1 MMKQLRT
8 SSLITRRA
16 VLKRRDAKRF
26 AAVTGQ
32 CENRLRESGREHWR
46 ERGVAILTVLALLSV
61 FGLILISFTYSLRLE
76 QLATESYSQTA
87 KVQELSEAGKE
98 AVRSKLETLD
108 ASIASRHVLG
118 RTSARSVSLY
128 DDAFQ
133 GIALQSRMEGNLDA
147 QRSRHMVGP
156 GGKIVSQIVTRGGS
170 SRYVPPSSVGVDED
184 PRGDMT
190 AANNE
195 WFYPNAKGDAKPGV
209 AGSDDDGDLKIDE
222 GDPGDDDEDG
232 LVDEDGLDRYFDGGR
247 IPQGFGFDTDDDA
260 RGVFDDS
267 GKIDL
272 NWAGNLS
279 RNGQYSYGDGVTPFE
294 LDLAVFLGAV
304 FKAREGGLV
313 NGSPAMPII
322 NLDAEQIATEIVNL
336 RLGGDKQPGT
346 LQDDDNDGNAVE
358 ILKVETLASQFTGL
372 ATYKNIRPVVIV
384 GDGEDN
390 DLDNLKDEES
400 EIYIG
405 PSSVGGQPLSDGDA
419 IGFDIAR
426 SDSDVMDFR
435 PGDRVDND
443 GDGTADEKDEG
454 LNEPDEFNPLRPTGD
469 DRPFE
474 TLEDLKLL
482 PSLQGASAS
491 KTLLQ
496 DAVLRRLKLLATVY
510 SEADQVAP
518 ALSGPEADYVRINPN
533 FTNPW
538 TANPT
543 EESRT
548 QLAVSPLLDIEAL
561 YPLQVDND
569 GDWQAA
575 REGALRGVVG
585 AHADRKDNDGDGFID
600 EPSDDWDNN
609 LWPSG
614 DFDGGRESDQSAPA
628 YIGGGRDS
636 DRDGTLDDANVSNSD
651 MLHGGLIRIGDYKD
665 GSVENRPRRPRDEKD
680 LFAGFVQQSDG
691 HDNDGDSLIDDD
703 GDFNGDGIDSYDP
716 EYHVNDDPEG
726 DANTDGMPGL
736 GGPNKDDDSDAP
748 DYMLDITAEQQ
759 DTSMYRDG
767 ATRGSFADDDMDG
780 FADFDDPQVFAA
792 CFRPERDGVDNDG
805 DGFVDEPGEMYVA
818 AWDDDEDGRMDED
831 PPEFQ
836 LIVNLVDYIDQ
847 VVPSPINQDED
858 YLNAI
863 GKNESDL
870 VLADGVTERLFF
882 NGISSSR
889 QRALQL
895 HSRSFSGA
903 EVQGA
908 QTQRMEEDN
917 RFLLPNPPE
926 ITNPTRYRGVEAVR
940 INEVMAKPLI
950 RLEAAEAIQTSDL
963 ISANGQWISKRQLTG
978 DGFSL
983 GSSAGVDDNGPLTF
997 DVGTIGLDP
1006 DAYSFTVEDTNW
1018 GSTDSTQFLY
1028 RGFQGTIHP
1037 FLPAPGL
1044 FDALAPNVIFAVTN
1058 VIPGTQPETL
1068 PDLGSNSE
1076 VATWRF
1082 TGIPAG
1088 IYDFALFLGPFEKM
1102 EPEVRYLF
1110 NGTEIPLRSDTEI
1123 MATNAGGL
1131 YPGGGEDLSDPL
1143 AEADTQTAPY
1153 DPFYGPYA
1161 APGIFDLEQNYAA
1174 TLRGFMPQLPPNYV
1188 ITSGNGGV
1196 TTPLQSYNQ
1205 RDITTQPGVKNTR
1218 SELLLPYRLTPL
1230 YPNQESMRIEVG
1242 NDGVLEVTIV
1252 ALRPSDTGAERERG
1266 YYTTSFDR
1274 IELFDLTRQYVELVN
1289 LSADDID
1296 MEGWSVETP
1305 FGKYVIGSDQ
1315 RGAVL
1320 PRIKPLFVDDDGD
1333 HVVDGLP
1340 AGSAPY
1346 EHQLMRRKADG
1357 SYGSSTNPNPELEDN
1372 HLLLVADRDAFTE
1385 HLKKDYP
1392 DTPSKYHNLQ
1402 DRVLELEQTDV
1413 EAQDWDQKLARN
1425 TFNPAMS
1432 YPYADTRFKLV
1443 DRESDLLSDNREVKL
1458 IRLYDPAGNMV
1469 DEFRYQTSFNNLV
1482 VNIPGNHAAYASP
1495 RDRLIYAET
1504 EGVVGGLSVPGSL
1517 DIIAVP
1523 GYRGMETSERADP
1536 TEVISEQR
1544 VAEPDAVPGI
1554 DEGTVYG
1561 DRFTPSY
1568 RLLAR
1573 DAYIETDVRASLPG
1587 SRGSFMTYNFDSDFG
1602 FEDIPGFEGTQ
1613 IPSGNYSPGADR
1625 STVDRP
1631 PQGGWDFV
1639 GDAPDPGAFAA
1650 TTTRKYKGQVVT
1662 PFPARLPEA
1671 GPMLAG
1677 DEWPSDSDSEAELR
1691 LKGRGLNFRQALFHS
1706 GLGGY
1711 ENYQPRDPMLL
1722 YSGGAVEGDIVAFTW
1737 ELGIRELVRAGFDPD
1752 TEDII
1757 NIRVYGRNHFV
1768 NSSASGGPAL
1778 YETEIPLPVGEVAI
1792 RYAYGSQWVDFDTF
1806 AKLRSGDSAGTIDL
1820 SEIAD
1825 GASSNSA
1832 YSTDLE
1838 SSSGDEPTVKLQ
1850 LLFRKT
1856 TPDFVDQ
1863 LADNYYFHHIEI
1875 SGRGRKSDVNGGEAG
1890 RYRATIAGTPL
1901 RDNTGY
1907 IPGSARRRFAIGSTS
1922 QRDPDD
1928 IIDNTPFVKNGRLA
1942 SLGEISRIMTGK
1954 RFETVNTPLISQR
1967 LEDLTVTTDGSPN
1980 PRSVGELAQAGG
1992 GANSGSLR
2000 ERLTL
2005 AQLERLDQYENQY
2018 SNLYNMVT
2026 TMPDIYTGGLINI
2039 NTAPR
2044 EVLMALPAYPLGT
2057 GTEPEIETSLP
2068 DRMNFNA
2075 VVADYILEGRRP
2087 EGRDGG
2093 FGVQGVDDDDQGST
2107 GDEFSE
2113 YRLWTVGREKRD
2125 WKTFADNAVESV
2137 FRDSDLRPESVEG
2150 TQVDTGNT
2158 GAATVVSRPDDGPY
2172 EDIGRLLSEVT
2183 HLRRRDRLAQQLRRG
2198 LDRTMDG
2205 KPDMPGDLRD
2215 RLNGN
2220 GSRVQLS
2227 EPLTPEDMER
2237 MMHRISNLIT
2247 VRSRVFSI
2255 MTRGRSFASGE
2266 VAAQRDLETVYRK

>member
-1 MMKQLRT
+1 MTKQLRT
-8 SSLITRRA
+8 YSQITRRA
-16 VLKRRDAKRF
+16 VLKRRDAKRL
-26 AAVTGQ
+26 ATVTG
-32 CENRLRESGREHWR
+32 LREKGLCESARERWR

-61 FGLILISFTYSLRLE
+61 FGLILISFMYSLRLE
-76 QLATESYSQTA
+76 QLATESYAQTA

-98 AVRSKLETLD
+98 AVRSRLKTLD
-108 ASIASRHVLG
+108 ASITSRHVLG
-118 RTSARSVSLY
+118 RVSPRSVSLY

-133 GIALQSRMEGNLDA
+133 GIALQSRMEGSLDA
-147 QRSRHMVGP
+147 QGSRHTVGP
-156 GGKIVSQIVTRGGS
+156 GGQIVSQIVTRGGS
-170 SRYVPPSSVGVDED
+170 SRYVPPTSLGIDED
-184 PRGDMT
+184 PKGDMT

-195 WFYPNAKGDAKPGV
+195 WFYPNAKGDGKSGV
-209 AGSDDDGDLKIDE
+209 AGSDDDGDLRIDE
-222 GDPGDDDEDG
+222 GDPDDDDEDS
-232 LVDEDGLDRYFDGGR
+232 LVNEDGIDRYFDRGR
-247 IPQGFGFDTDDDA
+247 IPQGSGFDTDDDA
-260 RGVFDDS
+260 RGVFDHS
-267 GKIDL
+267 ARIDL

-279 RNGQYSYGDGVTPFE
+279 KNGKFSYGEGATPFE
-294 LDLAVFLGAV
+294 LDLPVFLGAV
-304 FKAREGGLV
+304 FQAMEGGLV
-313 NGSPAMPII
+313 NGKPALPTIS
-322 NLDAEQIATEIVNL
+322 LDPEQIAEEIVNL
-336 RLGGDKQPGT
+336 RLGSDKQPGT
-346 LQDDDNDGNAVE
+346 VQDDDSDGDAVE

-372 ATYKNIRPVVIV
+372 ITYKNIRPVVVV
-384 GDGEDN
+384 GDGKDN
-390 DLDNLKDEES
+390 DLDSLKDEES

-405 PSSVGGQPLSDGDA
+405 PTSVGGQALNAGDA
-419 IGFDIAR
+419 IGFNIAN
-426 SDSDVMDFR
+426 SDSDVKDFR

-443 GDGTADEKDEG
+443 GDGTIDEADEG
-454 LNEPDEFNPLRPTGD
+454 QNEPDEFNPLRPTGD

-474 TLEDLKLL
+474 TLEDLILL
-482 PSLQGASAS
+482 PSLQGTSAS
-491 KTLLQ
+491 KTRLQ
-496 DAVLRRLKLLATVY
+496 NAVLRRLKFLATVY

-518 ALSGPEADYVRINPN
+518 ALSGPEADFMRINPN

-538 TANPT
+538 TATPT
-543 EESRT
+543 QESRT
-548 QLAVSPLLDIEAL
+548 ELAVSPPLDIEAL
-561 YPLQVDND
+561 YPLQADND

-575 REGALRGVVG
+575 VEGALQGGVG
-585 AHADRKDNDGDGFID
+585 THADKKDNDGDGLID

-614 DFDGGRESDQSAPA
+614 DFDGGREADQSAPA
-628 YIGGGRDS
+628 FINSGRDS
-636 DRDGTLDDANVSNSD
+636 DRDGTLDDANVNKSD
-651 MLHGGLIRIGDYKD
+651 ILPGGLIRIGDYN
-665 GSVENRPRRPRDEKD
+665 GSVEDRPRQPRQDRD
-680 LFAGFVQQSDG
+680 LLAGFVQQSDG
-691 HDNDGDSLIDDD
+691 HDNDGDSLIDDN

-736 GGPNKDDDSDAP
+736 GGPHRDDDSDAP
-748 DYMLDITAEQQ
+748 DHMLDITAEQQ
-759 DTSMYRDG
+759 DTSRYREG

-847 VVPSPINQDED
+847 YMPSPINQDED

-863 GKNESDL
+863 GKNEDDL
-870 VLADGVTERLFF
+870 VLADGVTERLFH

-895 HSRSFSGA
+895 HKRGFAGA

-908 QTQRMEEDN
+908 QGQRMEEDN

-950 RLEAAEAIQTSDL
+950 RLEAEEAIQATDL
-963 ISANGQWISKRQLTG
+963 IRADGQWITKRQLTG
-978 DGFSL
+978 DGFSVQQ
-983 GSSAGVDDNGPLTF
+983 GGDDNGLLTF
-997 DVGTIGLDP
+997 DVGTIGVDP
-1006 DAYSFTVEDTNW
+1006 KAFSLTIEDTNW

-1028 RGFQGTIHP
+1028 RGFEGTIYP
-1037 FLPAPGL
+1037 LLPMPGL

-1058 VIPGTQPETL
+1058 VIPNTQPEAL
-1068 PDLGSNSE
+1068 PELGANSE

-1088 IYDFALFLGPFEKM
+1088 VYDFALFLGPFEKM

-1110 NGTEIPLRSDTEI
+1110 NGNPIVLRSDTEI
-1123 MATNAGGL
+1123 MATNAGGP
-1131 YPGGGEDLSDPL
+1131 YTHVSEDLGDPM
-1143 AEADTQTAPY
+1143 AEADTQVAPY
-1153 DPFYGPYA
+1153 DPFSWPYA
-1161 APGIFDLEQNYAA
+1161 APGIFNLTENDALM
-1174 TLRGFMPQLPPNYV
+1174 LRGFMPQLPPNYV
-1188 ITSGNGGV
+1188 ITGTGGAFRMA
-1196 TTPLQSYNQ
+1196 LQRYNQ
-1205 RDITTQPGVKNTR
+1205 RDFTEATGYKNTR

-1230 YPNQESMRIEVG
+1230 YPNQESTRIVIE

-1252 ALRPSDTGAERERG
+1252 ALRPSDTGVDRERG
-1266 YYTTSFDR
+1266 FYTTSFDR

-1289 LSADDID
+1289 LSPDDID
-1296 MEGWSVETP
+1296 MEGWSIETP
-1305 FGKYVIGSDQ
+1305 FGKYTIDSNH

-1333 HVVDGLP
+1333 HVTDGLP
-1340 AGSAPY
+1340 AGAAPY
-1346 EHQLMRRKADG
+1346 EHQLMRRKDDG

-1372 HLLLVADRDAFTE
+1372 HLLLVADRTAFE
-1385 HLKKDYP
+1385 KHLSNDYP
-1392 DTPSKYHNLQ
+1392 DTPSRFHDLS
-1402 DRVLELEQTDV
+1402 DRILELEQTQ
-1413 EAQDWDQKLARN
+1413 EQAWAWDQKLQRN
-1425 TFNPAMS
+1425 TYNPAMS
-1432 YPYADTRFKLV
+1432 TPYADTRFKVV
-1443 DRESDLLSDNREVKL
+1443 DRESDLLSDNRDVKL
-1458 IRLYDPAGNMV
+1458 IRLYDPAGNMI

-1482 VNIPGNHAAYASP
+1482 VNIPGNYAAYANP
-1495 RDRLIYAET
+1495 RDGTIYAEGDL
-1504 EGVVGGLSVPGSL
+1504 EGAPPESGSM
-1517 DIIAVP
+1517 DVIAVP

-1544 VAEPDAVPGI
+1544 VAERDTVLGI
-1554 DEGTVYG
+1554 DAGTVYG

-1573 DAYIETDVRASLPG
+1573 DAYIETDVRATLPG
-1587 SRGSFMTYNFDSDFG
+1587 SRGNFMTYNFDTDFG

-1613 IPSGNYSPGADR
+1613 IPSGSYSPGADR

-1639 GDAPDPGAFAA
+1639 GDAPDPGAFA
-1650 TTTRKYKGQVVT
+1650 TGTRKYKGQEV
-1662 PFPARLPEA
+1662 PFFPARLPEA
-1671 GPMLAG
+1671 GPFLSG
-1677 DEWPSDSDSEAELR
+1677 EEWPSKNNSAGELLLAEQF
-1691 LKGRGLNFRQALFHS
+1691 LNFRQALFHS

-1711 ENYQPRDPMLL
+1711 ENYQPRSPQVL
-1722 YSGGAVEGDIVAFTW
+1722 YSGSSAEGDIVAFTW

-1752 TEDII
+1752 TEDIV
-1757 NIRVYGRNHFV
+1757 NIRVYGRNHVV
-1768 NSSASGGPAL
+1768 NSAAGGAL
-1778 YETEIPLPVGEVAI
+1778 GRFQTDVPLPVGEVAI
-1792 RYAYGSQWVDFDTF
+1792 RYAYGSQWVDFETF
-1806 AKLRSGDSAGTIDL
+1806 AKVRSGDSVGSVDL
-1820 SEIAD
+1820 SEIAE

-1856 TPDFVDQ
+1856 TGDFQGDVI
-1863 LADNYYFHHIEI
+1863 DNYYFHHIEI
-1875 SGRGRKSDVNGGEAG
+1875 AGRGRKSNVNGGEDG

-1907 IPGSARRRFAIGSTS
+1907 IPGSARRRFSIGSTS

-1967 LEDLTVTTDGSPN
+1967 LEDLSVTADAAPN

-2000 ERLTL
+2000 ERRTL

-2018 SNLYNMVT
+2018 ANLYNMIT

-2044 EVLMALPAYPLGT
+2044 EVLMALPAFPLGT
-2057 GTEPEIETSLP
+2057 GAEPEIENNVR
-2068 DRMNFNA
+2068 DRMLFNA

-2093 FGVQGVDDDDQGST
+2093 FGVQGVDDDDQGTT
-2107 GDEFSE
+2107 GDEFEE
-2113 YRLWTVGREKRD
+2113 YRLWTVGRAKKD
-2125 WKTFADNAVESV
+2125 WKTFADNAVQSA

-2150 TQVDTGNT
+2150 TQVDVNNT
-2158 GAATVVSRPDDGPY
+2158 GAATVVARSDDGPY
-2172 EDIGRLLSEVT
+2172 EDIGRLLSELT
-2183 HLRRRDRLAQQLRRG
+2183 HLRRRERLAQQIRTGR
-2198 LDRTMDG
+2198 DRTMDG

-2215 RLNGN
+2215 RLNSSR
-2220 GSRVQLS
+2220 SRVQLS

-2247 VRSRVFSI
+2247 VRSRIFSI
-2255 MTRGRSFASGE
+2255 MTRGRAFAAGE
-2266 VAAQRDLETVYRK
+2266 LAAQRDLETVYRK